1 MNWEGPLL
9 IIFLLSF
16 GLWVSSPS
24 EASFVSVDF
33 LGNKHY
39 NLGLENSDLRG
50 STSNLI
56 ELMLHRDEFFILL
69 FLGFFVTI
77 FYRQSIF
84 RPIKIFFVLVINKI
98 HQHKSNNICLQ
109 RIVFHYTGS
118 LGDIYKKKIVCT
130 KKVLFSILMIFILTT
145 FVIPSA
151 FGLSTS
157 LSESL
162 RLSPI
167 ASTSDLTSGGVT
179 TTSHIIEAS
188 ESLALADDT
197 SKVMSHNLSE
207 S

>member
-1 MNWEGPLL
+1 M
-9 IIFLLSF
+9 
-16 GLWVSSPS
+16 
-24 EASFVSVDF
+24 
-33 LGNKHY
+33 
-39 NLGLENSDLRG
+39 
-50 STSNLI
+50 
-56 ELMLHRDEFFILL
+56 
-69 FLGFFVTI
+69 
-77 FYRQSIF
+77 
-84 RPIKIFFVLVINKI
+84 
-98 HQHKSNNICLQ
+98 
-109 RIVFHYTGS
+109 
-118 LGDIYKKKIVCT
+118 
-130 KKVLFSILMIFILTT
+130 TT